1 MRKTIALLLALVMLL
16 SFAGC
21 GANGAEGTV
30 AGVEYYHYETDDFNR
45 KCDKLEKLA
54 ETDRSDSVLKLYD
67 SLYEECVE
75 ISSLYSVIYVKYST
89 DVTNEYYSDEQL
101 YTYDILQESTDR
113 LCGVCRSITRGPCA
127 PEFRRHVGADAF
139 REFED
144 YEVLTGKQ
152 KKLLSR
158 IQKLVDR
165 YNKTMESVSRHPYK
179 YNSREWTVDSFF
191 SEEGNR
197 LAETDYAG
205 YIEIYDNLMEHA
217 NGEAGKIFLKLVKL
231 RTELAGTF
239 GYDNYA
245 DFADEHEYNRDY
257 AARDLESLYE
267 DVREV
272 SSAYYDN
279 LYSSGGYSE
288 PEVPDMSERKMLSLL
303 QKYSSRLSPLAG
315 DACSEMIEDKLYSI
329 GDEDCRQD
337 GAFTTYIPK
346 TESPFISMTLD
357 GERDFVVLS
366 HEFGHF
372 TEYSVSGGE
381 NILTDEDNID
391 LAEVASNGFEALM
404 THYYD
409 EIFGKENTAEKY
421 VSDEL
426 LLNVIDGCI
435 YDEFQRLVYADPDM
449 TLSEVNEAYAETY
462 ARYNTWLGE
471 DDGYSW
477 VFVSHNFES
486 PMYYIS
492 YAVSGLAA
500 LQIWNMSHTDFS
512 KAVDVWEVFIREG
525 SCNRQYFQVVDK
537 AGLERFT
544 KPGAVKKICRRALNS
559 TSPSLDEPAFVKTD
573 Q

>member
-1 MRKTIALLLALVMLL
+1 MRKILALLITLVMLL

-21 GANGAEGTV
+21 GSDGADGTV
-30 AGVEYYHYETDDFNR
+30 AGVDYYHYETDDFNN
-45 KCDKLEKLA
+45 KCDRLEKLA
-54 ETDRSDSVLKLYD
+54 ATDRADSLLKLYD
-67 SLYEECVE
+67 SLYRECIE

-101 YTYDILQESTDR
+101 YTYDILQESMDR
-113 LCGVCRSITRGPCA
+113 LCGVCQSITQGPCA
-127 PEFRRHVGADAF
+127 DEFRRHVGDEAF
-139 REFED
+139 SEFED
-144 YEVLTGKQ
+144 YTILTGKQ

-165 YNKTMESVSRHPYK
+165 YNKTMDNLSRHPYE
-179 YNSREWTVDSFF
+179 YGGREWTVDSLF

-197 LAETDYAG
+197 LAETDYSG
-205 YIEIYDNLMEHA
+205 YIEIYDNLMEYA
-217 NGEAGKIFLKLVKL
+217 NGETGKIFLRLVKL

-245 DFADEHEYNRDY
+245 DFADEQEYNRDY
-257 AARDLESLYE
+257 TSQDLQPLYE

-272 SSAYYDN
+272 SSTYYDN
-279 LYSSGGYSE
+279 LYSSLGYGE
-288 PEVPDMSERKMLSLL
+288 PEVPKMSERRMLSVL
-303 QKYSSRLSPLAG
+303 QEYSGDISPIAG
-315 DACSEMIEDKLYSI
+315 DAFDKMIEGNLYSI

-357 GERDFVVLS
+357 GQRDFAVLT

-372 TEYSVSGGE
+372 AEYSVSGGE

-391 LAEVASNGFEALM
+391 LAEVASNGFEGLM
-404 THYYD
+404 THYYG
-409 EIFGKENTAEKY
+409 EIFGEKNTAKKY

-426 LLNVIDGCI
+426 LVNVIDGCI
-435 YDEFQRLVYADPDM
+435 YDEFQRLVYENPDM
-449 TLSEVNEAYAETY
+449 TLKEVNKAYADTY

-471 DDGYSW
+471 DEGYSW

-500 LQIWNMSHTDFS
+500 LQIWNMSQTDFR

-525 SCNRQYFQVVDK
+525 SCNKQYFQVVDK

-544 KPGAVKKICRRALNS
+544 KSGAVNKICRPALNS
-559 TSPSLDEPAFVKTD
+559 TSPSLDVPAFD
-573 Q
+573 